1 MRVALLVSCLV
12 DGLRPSVGAAALK
25 LLRAAGCTVVVPR
38 AQTCCGQPAWN
49 SGDRATARAL
59 ALRVLDQF
67 AGVDAVV
74 VPSGSCA
81 GMVHQLPE
89 VLGASHPRR
98 AEAEALAA
106 RCYEITTFLV
116 EQRDYHPGPLGQG
129 QTLTYH
135 DSCAGLRELGVK
147 TAPRILLERAG
158 YILVEMAQAE
168 TCCGFGGTFC
178 VKYPEISVAMADEK
192 LASAGQAG
200 ASLVVGGDVGCLLHL
215 AGRSERSVAP
225 LAFRHV
231 LELLVPEREQP
242 RALGQGT
249 P

>member
-1 MRVALLVSCLV
+1 
-12 DGLRPSVGAAALK
+12 
-25 LLRAAGCTVVVPR
+25 
-38 AQTCCGQPAWN
+38 
-49 SGDRATARAL
+49 
-59 ALRVLDQF
+59 
-67 AGVDAVV
+67 
-74 VPSGSCA
+74 
-81 GMVHQLPE
+81 MVHQLPE

-215 AGRSERSVAP
+215 AGRHCARSAP